1 MFLSYDVGSLDK
13 FRGSII
19 NKSKSQ
25 IIFNMRSLYNN
36 SFFINKFENIA
47 LEDYIKNYSS
57 DALKKSFNKIR
68 YLY

>member
-13 FRGSII
+13 LRGSII
-19 NKSKSQ
+19 NKNKNQ

-36 SFFINKFENIA
+36 GFFIDKFQSIA
-47 LEDYIKNYSS
+47 LEDYKENYSIE
-57 DALKKSFNKIR
+57 ALKKSFNRIK